1 MSLISYSTRSFMANR
16 NAEQSWIKDFSHV
29 MGQIGRTTQGI
40 CSTLSVL
47 SNSIVTGQALP
58 PYLSLPP
65 PYELSE
71 QLQRLDPQILSTAH
85 VIEPGYASFA
95 VLQIAT
101 TLINDDMEN
110 LIW

>member
-1 MSLISYSTRSFMANR
+1 MANR